1 MIQLTAQNLSLGYEG
16 KKIVSNLNFT
26 VEKGDFI
33 GVLGENG
40 SGKSTLLYTLL
51 GFKKSM
57 EGRVV
62 FTDPT
67 KKGIGYL
74 PQQADIQKNF
84 PASVK
89 EVVLSGC
96 LTTGK
101 WSPFYTAAQKVLAKK
116 NMALLGI
123 EEISKKSFSELSGG
137 QKQRVLLARALCATK
152 EIIMLDEPVSGLDPT
167 VTVQLYD
174 VLKKINREGITVIM
188 VSHDVSKTLECAN
201 KILHIDFDKSFYG
214 TTEENR
220 AYREEGEK

>member
-1 MIQLTAQNLSLGYEG
+1 MIQLTAQNVSLGYEG
-16 KKIVSNLNFT
+16 KKIVSNLNFS
-26 VEKGDFI
+26 VEKGDFLGI
-33 GVLGENG
+33 LGENG

-51 GFKKSM
+51 GFKRPM
-57 EGRVV
+57 EGKIV
-62 FTDPT
+62 FSDPT
-67 KKGIGYL
+67 KKGVGYL

-101 WSPFYTAAQKVLAKK
+101 WSPFYTAEQKALAKK

-137 QKQRVLLARALCATK
+137 QKQRALLARALCATK

-214 TTEENR
+214 TTEEYR